1 MVARVTGGVRLS
13 TAGETDPGRRRE
25 INEDYLLVR
34 DDLGLYVV
42 ADGVG
47 GERTGDVASRLAS
60 LSMANFYEATESG
73 TWPDAYR
80 AHLDLTL
87 QEDAQRLSAA
97 IRKANADV
105 YTIASTKPMHDK
117 MNTTIVAAYV
127 PPSRDS
133 IHIGHVGDSRCY
145 RIRDGR
151 IDQLTRDH
159 TLRNQARDEFP
170 NIEEARIAQIPA
182 SVLDRAIGRRPAVEL
197 AMRSLEPVENDRF
210 LLCSDG
216 VTKMMSD
223 DRIRDVVMAAETAS
237 EACQL
242 LVDLANEAGG
252 RDNIT
257 ALLLCFE
264 SS

>member
-1 MVARVTGGVRLS
+1 MRVS
-13 TAGETDPGRRRE
+13 AAGETDPGRRRE
-25 INEDYLLVR
+25 NNQDFVLLR
-34 DDLGLYVV
+34 EDLGLFVV

-47 GERTGDVASRLAS
+47 GAHTGEVASRLAS
-60 LSMANFYEATESG
+60 LSMVNFFEATAAG

-105 YTIASTKPMHDK
+105 NTIASTSSKHDK
-117 MNTTIVAAYV
+117 MSTTLVAAYV
-127 PPSRDS
+127 PPPGDRDVSRAAS

-145 RIRDGR
+145 RIRHGR
-151 IDQLTRDH
+151 IEQLTRDH
-159 TLRNQARDEFP
+159 TLRNQARDEHP
-170 NIEEARIAQIPA
+170 DIAEERIAQIPA
-182 SVLDRAIGRRPAVEL
+182 SVLYRAIGRSDLVDL
-197 AMRSLEPVENDRF
+197 TVRSLEAEYGDRY

-223 DRIRDVVMAAETAS
+223 ARILDVLMAS
-237 EACQL
+237 ESADEACRL
-242 LVDLANEAGG
+242 LVDLANDSGG

-257 ALLLCFE
+257 ALVLCFE
-264 SS
+264 PC